1 MFALCSEFIEIVTV
15 NVSLVLRPSRPGA
28 TMHNT
33 SRFEREP
40 AMAETENT
48 LDVSGHTPSSAGE
61 DGVYMDDELD
71 STVWLESPDR
81 GPYPLPRKLDFSHSS
96 VDSSPEPDAMSS
108 PTFLLNNS
116 STTDC
121 GTMSP
126 PYKRV
131 KSLRLMDSPATP
143 KTILEKSSAPFTPL
157 PAAHGPGAAP
167 ILGVPSARGRLLPLL
182 DRDRDRDRDRAKLR
196 TSISSSS
203 GSNSSLLAPDKLAVN
218 LNPFTPTGMI
228 ITSKKRCRDLMNQ
241 SGSPPSTVVPSIP
254 TIKVSLASQFDN
266 MEMDV
271 DPPTKKLAL
280 NDANIR
286 RYNLEFIE
294 DELLGTGE
302 FGSVYKCTKRLDGIE
317 YAVKKSI
324 RPVTGSSKEKVAL
337 NEVYAHAVLGKHP
350 HVVKYFSAWAEDNHM
365 IIQNE
370 YCNGGSLAQ
379 AIEKHKQNGTR
390 FTEQELRQMLRHI
403 GEGLRYFHSMK
414 LVHMDIKPANIFLS
428 REQRLLSV
436 GYDSADDTIEEDDK
450 TEDVTYKIGDLGH
463 VTSVTNPQVEEGD
476 CRYLPPEILQE
487 DFKHLPKADIFALGL
502 TMLEAAGGGPLPKNG
517 PQWHELREG
526 KLPDLPHYCHD
537 FRQLLTEMIDP
548 NPERRPTAFSMLTHR
563 FVSPLGNLS
572 KAQLQRELNAER
584 LKNVLLTRRLEDMT
598 KCLSNFAPHI
608 MGKQQQQ
615 HQEILNVG
623 KRMNTRG
630 SRLIGRRAMRSQSAS
645 NL

>member
-1 MFALCSEFIEIVTV
+1 
-15 NVSLVLRPSRPGA
+15 
-28 TMHNT
+28 MHNT
-33 SRFEREP
+33 SRLEREP
-40 AMAETENT
+40 GTAETENM
-48 LDVSGHTPSSAGE
+48 LDVSVHTVSSTGDDGADMEE
-61 DGVYMDDELD
+61 DLD
-71 STVWLESPDR
+71 STVDTSNWLDSPGR

-96 VDSSPEPDAMSS
+96 VDSSPEAMSS
-108 PTFLLNNS
+108 PTFSLLNH
-116 STTDC
+116 STAPDC
-121 GTMSP
+121 GTDSP

-157 PAAHGPGAAP
+157 PPGHGPSASLGLGLAAAAA
-167 ILGVPSARGRLLPLL
+167 PSARGRLLPLL
-182 DRDRDRDRDRAKLR
+182 DRDWDRNKSR
-196 TSISSSS
+196 TSSSS
-203 GSNSSLLAPDKLAVN
+203 SSSLVSLAPPDKLAVN

-228 ITSKKRCRDLMNQ
+228 LTSKKRCRALMNQ
-241 SGSPPSTVVPSIP
+241 SGSPPGTVVPTVPPTIP
-254 TIKVSLASQFDN
+254 SIKVSLASQFD
-266 MEMDV
+266 EADMDV

-280 NDANIR
+280 SDANIP

-379 AIEKHKQNGTR
+379 AIEKHKENGTR

-403 GEGLRYFHSMK
+403 GEGLRYIHSMK
-414 LVHMDIKPANIFLS
+414 LVHMDIKPGNIFLS

-436 GYDSADDTIEEDDK
+436 GYDSADDTTEEDDK
-450 TEDVTYKIGDLGH
+450 VEEVTYKIGDLGH
-463 VTSVTNPQVEEGD
+463 VTSITNPQVEEGD
-476 CRYLPPEILQE
+476 CRYLSPEILQE
-487 DFKHLPKADIFALGL
+487 NFEHLPKADIFALGL
-502 TMLEAAGGGPLPKNG
+502 TMLEAAGAGPLPKNG

-526 KLPDLPHYCHD
+526 KLPELSHYCHD

-598 KCLSNFAPHI
+598 KCINNFAPHI

-615 HQEILNVG
+615 HHELLNVG

-630 SRLIGRRAMRSQSAS
+630 SRLIGRNAIRSQSAS